1 MKIQSECVPC
11 LIKRIIFETKL
22 STEDKSLQTKAI
34 RNACKT
40 LSQIYDPNKS
50 SAEIAT
56 AVHKEVYDT
65 LGDEDPYV
73 DLKNMSNKIAK
84 SLLPQT
90 EEIIKKSND
99 PLKASMLCSIIGNIL
114 DFGIDGSSSNPETL
128 IKVYEKLY
136 DEGLGYDDYPSLK
149 EFLNKTNRV
158 VYFTDNCGE
167 IVFDKIVCRELK
179 KFNPD
184 LFISLIVRGRP
195 IISDATIKDAHELN
209 FSEVVDEI
217 FTTGC
222 FAIGVDFKRLP
233 SEVEQA
239 LKQTDLIICKGM
251 ANYEA
256 FSETD
261 YKPIAY
267 LLRTKCSAIA
277 NSMEIP
283 LNKSVIK
290 FYEKN

>member
-11 LIKRIIFETKL
+11 LIRRIIFETKI

-34 RNACKT
+34 KNACKT
-40 LSQIYDPNKS
+40 LSQIYNPNKS

-56 AVHKEVYDT
+56 MVHKVVYDT
-65 LGDEDPYV
+65 LEDEDPYSE
-73 DLKNMSNKIAK
+73 LKKMSNMVAK
-84 SLLPQT
+84 SLLPKT
-90 EEIIKKSND
+90 EEIIKVSND
-99 PLKASMLCSIIGNIL
+99 PLKTSIICSIIGNIL
-114 DFGIDGSSSNPETL
+114 DFGIEGLSSNPENL
-128 IKVYEKLY
+128 IKVYEQMY
-136 DEGLGYDDYPSLK
+136 DEGLGYDDYSKLK
-149 EFLNKTNRV
+149 RLLKKIKRV

-195 IISDATIKDAHELN
+195 IISDATIEDANELN
-209 FSEVVDEI
+209 FNEVVDEI

-222 FAIGVDFKRLP
+222 FAIGVDFKNLP
-233 SEVEQA
+233 SEVEQI
-239 LKQTDLIICKGM
+239 LKNIDLIICKGM

-277 NSMEIP
+277 NSMGIP
-283 LNKSVIK
+283 LNMSVIK
-290 FYEKN
+290 IYE

>member
-40 LSQIYDPNKS
+40 LSQIYDPDKS

-56 AVHKEVYDT
+56 EIHKVVYDT

-84 SLLPQT
+84 SLLPKT

-99 PLKASMLCSIIGNIL
+99 PLKASILCSIIGNIL
-114 DFGIDGSSSNPETL
+114 DFGIEGSSSSPEML
-128 IKVYEKLY
+128 IKVYEQLY
-136 DEGLGYDDYPSLK
+136 DEGLGYDDYPRLK
-149 EFLNKTNRV
+149 EFLNKAKCV

-167 IVFDKIVCRELK
+167 IVFDKIVCREIK

-195 IISDATIKDAHELN
+195 IISDATIKDAHEIN

-222 FAIGVDFKRLP
+222 FAIGVDFKKLP
-233 SEVEQA
+233 SEVEQV

-277 NSMEIP
+277 NSMDIP

-290 FYEKN
+290 FYE

>member
-22 STEDKSLQTKAI
+22 STEDKSLQTKVI

-40 LSQIYDPNKS
+40 LSEIYDPNKS

-56 AVHKEVYDT
+56 AVHKVVYDT

-73 DLKNMSNKIAK
+73 DLKDISNKVAK
-84 SLLPQT
+84 SLIPKT
-90 EEIIKKSND
+90 EGIIKNSND

-114 DFGIDGSSSNPETL
+114 DFGIEGSSSSPEML

-136 DEGLGYDDYPSLK
+136 DEGLGYDDYPRLK
-149 EFLNKTNRV
+149 EFLNKAKCV

-179 KFNPD
+179 KFNPN

-209 FSEVVDEI
+209 FGEVVDEI

-233 SEVEQA
+233 KEVEQA

-261 YKPIAY
+261 YKPITY
-267 LLRTKCSAIA
+267 LLRTKCSAIV
-277 NSMEIP
+277 NSMGIP

-290 FYEKN
+290 FYE